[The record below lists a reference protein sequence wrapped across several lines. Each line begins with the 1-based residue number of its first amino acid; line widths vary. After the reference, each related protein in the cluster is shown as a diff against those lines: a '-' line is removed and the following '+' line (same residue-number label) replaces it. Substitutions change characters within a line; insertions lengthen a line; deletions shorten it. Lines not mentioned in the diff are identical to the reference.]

1 MDSPG
6 EKKGQR
12 RGSCGHVMAAF
23 DLHKKCAR
31 CRDKGIGDDPCVKD
45 KQCSVCDSFSD
56 EQKELISTPSYRIR
70 KDRKAGILVSPKEV
84 EVIASV
90 DSSAEPTFTAPPQST
105 SHPATFVTAEQ
116 FSLMNDKWAEQF
128 ARVEAL
134 LSRGNVFSTPKMAVN
149 PSSLKAVPSESP
161 FIAPAARPTGPVES
175 PAVQEA
181 VVKSGEDKPKKTKD
195 KKHKK
200 SVKIADKPVPLDKPV
215 PALGTSGPE
224 SVTQATVQKKAP
236 PASSVTLTPEDD
248 QAGSAGDLFLAKPT
262 TSSSA
267 SAFPG
272 TFNLP
277 PEPDDID
284 FDDPLAGSDVSS
296 VHSDSDEGEISSDT
310 LEHPE
315 QTEEMNY
322 RETVR
327 SVRSFMGWTH
337 IPDFESDLNE
347 PDKSNNPWKGKNPK
361 RPARISVEM
370 PPDDWLCQK
379 LERLN
384 TVVAEGYPSRAQDS
398 AGLKKDQFVKIP
410 KSQARWYQMYTIKQ
424 DGPHRPGRKLFSW
437 HNTEA
442 KLNSQFPRLT
452 KASAYPAAGP
462 PSRPI
467 SQEYLRRW
475 EKCAR
480 ENSYIVNNAAGFNR
494 CASELQDKMS
504 SNVAMLCSRINKG
517 KAPKEVSGA
526 LNDLKDLMA
535 FHQSVS
541 VAMGTA
547 LQHLADSVFVHLAN
561 LILIRRDAYLEHMKP
576 GVKQDTWLH
585 LRNAPMF
592 GYGLFPDAVIATA
605 EQDII
610 KHEASGSALR
620 PGPGASQQS
629 GWRTANRYRPYDRR
643 DQRSTGTE
651 QEQQPWRQFSRPRNR
666 GRGRGRGS
674 NPRFSRSKGY
684 KGFK

>member
-105 SHPATFVTAEQ
+105 SQPATFVTAEQ

-149 PSSLKAVPSESP
+149 PSSSKAVPSDSP

-248 QAGSAGDLFLAKPT
+248 QTGSAGDLFLAKSA

-398 AGLKKDQFVKIP
+398 AGLKK
-410 KSQARWYQMYTIKQ
+410 
-424 DGPHRPGRKLFSW
+424 RPVCEDPQVTG
-437 HNTEA
+437 
-442 KLNSQFPRLT
+442 
-452 KASAYPAAGP
+452 
-462 PSRPI
+462 
-467 SQEYLRRW
+467 
-475 EKCAR
+475 
-480 ENSYIVNNAAGFNR
+480 
-494 CASELQDKMS
+494 KM
-504 SNVAMLCSRINKG
+504 
-517 KAPKEVSGA
+517 VS
-526 LNDLKDLMA
+526 DVY
-535 FHQSVS
+535 H
-541 VAMGTA
+541 
-547 LQHLADSVFVHLAN
+547 
-561 LILIRRDAYLEHMKP
+561 
-576 GVKQDTWLH
+576 
-585 LRNAPMF
+585 
-592 GYGLFPDAVIATA
+592 
-605 EQDII
+605 
-610 KHEASGSALR
+610 
-620 PGPGASQQS
+620 
-629 GWRTANRYRPYDRR
+629 
-643 DQRSTGTE
+643 
-651 QEQQPWRQFSRPRNR
+651 
-666 GRGRGRGS
+666 
-674 NPRFSRSKGY
+674 
-684 KGFK
+684 